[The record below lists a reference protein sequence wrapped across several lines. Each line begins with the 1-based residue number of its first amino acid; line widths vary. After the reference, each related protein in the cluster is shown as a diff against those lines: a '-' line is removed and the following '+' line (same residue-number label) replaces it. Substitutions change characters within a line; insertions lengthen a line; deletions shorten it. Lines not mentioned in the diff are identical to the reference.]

1 MAEQSDLF
9 TDLFAG
15 AGGAPSPRK
24 QSASDV
30 LTFGKHRGQPYE
42 VLLRESAY
50 ALWLMSSMPDK
61 LANEHPELWAFLVRR
76 YGIPDRTP
84 AHNKLQNLFLRE
96 EFCLRF
102 AHLVSKTVQR
112 WARASDGLVIDVPAL
127 WEGHCRKT
135 AESGVPLLWQSPS
148 EDKRKARETGIAK
161 VAQSL
166 EHQARHLKLLDA
178 CVREV
183 EGEDCAI
190 AGVTA
195 LEFEAQGADVSFR
208 VLHGYELETD
218 EHPKLV
224 QFGHVGYVRLAG
236 QRENDE
242 FRVEVKPVVG
252 DDYPAVLR
260 AMKAVGSKQLL
271 VGEYSGAGATWE
283 EVVKVFSLSKITA
296 VLLSEVETHS
306 LPVGLAPA
314 TVVPLSKE
322 RAEALARA
330 AWERRA
336 AENA

>member
-15 AGGAPSPRK
+15 AGGIPSPRK
-24 QSASDV
+24 QPSSGV

-76 YGIPDRTP
+76 YGMPDRTP
-84 AHNKLQNLFLRE
+84 EHNKIQNLFLKE
-96 EFCLRF
+96 DFCLRF
-102 AHLVSKTVQR
+102 AHIVSKAVQR
-112 WARASDGLVIDVPAL
+112 WARSSDGLVIDVPAL
-127 WEGHCRKT
+127 WEGYCRKT
-135 AESGVPLLWQSPS
+135 AESSVPLLGQSPS
-148 EDKRKARETGIAK
+148 EAKLKARDTAIAK

-166 EHQARHLKLLDA
+166 EHQAQHLKLLDA
-178 CVREV
+178 CGQEAD
-183 EGEDCAI
+183 GEDCAI
-190 AGVTA
+190 AGVKA
-195 LEFEAQGADVSFR
+195 LEFEARGADVSFR

-224 QFGHVGYVRLAG
+224 QFGHMGYVRLAG

-296 VLLSEVETHS
+296 VLLSEVEAHS
-306 LPVGLAPA
+306 LPVGLAPV
-314 TVVPLSKE
+314 TVVSLFTE
-322 RAEALARA
+322 RAEAIARA
-330 AWERRA
+330 AWERRV
-336 AENA
+336 AETA